1 MLGPFL
7 SGGLLRDWQNIVM
20 AKNNM
25 KIVGEKST
33 SAQTKKS
40 PNKLEC
46 SSLLG
51 LF

>member
-1 MLGPFL
+1 MLVPFL
-7 SGGLLRDWQNIVM
+7 SGGLLRNCQNTVM

-25 KIVGEKST
+25 EIVGEKST

-40 PNKLEC
+40 PNKLDC